1 MFPDMFP
8 KPAPSSNDWRE
19 EFMACKY
26 WDRPPRSDLNKNPF
40 YPWMPPTYNVK
51 FNLNFK

>member
-26 WDRPPRSDLNKNPF
+26 WDRPPRSDLNKKPF
-40 YPWMPPTYNVK
+40 YPWMPSTFNVK
-51 FNLNFK
+51 FSLNFK